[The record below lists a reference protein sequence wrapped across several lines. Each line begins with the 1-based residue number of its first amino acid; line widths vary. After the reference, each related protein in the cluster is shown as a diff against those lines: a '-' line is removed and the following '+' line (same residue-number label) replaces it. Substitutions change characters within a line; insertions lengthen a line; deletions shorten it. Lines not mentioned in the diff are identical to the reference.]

1 MNIVDI
7 HEFRKIQPRPTT
19 APQIKF
25 KEAEYASLSNGLQL
39 IVVENNKLPRVNLQ
53 LFIDHGLTK
62 QGAKAGVVEITGQM
76 LSTGTSSMNKSSWD
90 EQVDFYG
97 ASVATTPIGG
107 YASSLKKHF
116 SSVIGLF
123 ADAILNPSFPQSEF
137 DNIVRQ
143 YQSNIA
149 AQKEEADA
157 IASNVSKKVTFF
169 HEHPYSEVVTES
181 SLKNISLEDCINYHK
196 VNFVPNCSYLIFE
209 GNITLDEAV
218 IMANT
223 HFGSW
228 ESSNFVKQFF
238 DNSFPIIQQDVN
250 FVNKK
255 GAVQS
260 LIAITYAVNYQPYNN
275 DMVAANLMN
284 SILGGYFSSR
294 LNLNLREQKGF
305 TYGINS
311 KLQNDENIGSF
322 FTSVNVRNEVTGQA
336 INEIIGE
343 IRKLTEVKISEEE
356 LLQVKNV
363 ISGNFS
369 RSIEDPKT
377 IAKFALA
384 IKKFGLPDDYFTT
397 HLQKIASVSIEDI
410 YNMARKYLQ
419 PDNLHIIVVGNE
431 EEIIDQLTE
440 IANTNPVK
448 IYDFEGN
455 QINS

>member
-1 MNIVDI
+1 
-7 HEFRKIQPRPTT
+7 
-19 APQIKF
+19 
-25 KEAEYASLSNGLQL
+25 
-39 IVVENNKLPRVNLQ
+39 
-53 LFIDHGLTK
+53 
-62 QGAKAGVVEITGQM
+62 
-76 LSTGTSSMNKSSWD
+76 
-90 EQVDFYG
+90 
-97 ASVATTPIGG
+97 
-107 YASSLKKHF
+107 
-116 SSVIGLF
+116 
-123 ADAILNPSFPQSEF
+123 
-137 DNIVRQ
+137 
-143 YQSNIA
+143 
-149 AQKEEADA
+149 
-157 IASNVSKKVTFF
+157 
-169 HEHPYSEVVTES
+169 
-181 SLKNISLEDCINYHK
+181 
-196 VNFVPNCSYLIFE
+196 
-209 GNITLDEAV
+209 
-218 IMANT
+218 
-223 HFGSW
+223 
-228 ESSNFVKQFF
+228 
-238 DNSFPIIQQDVN
+238 QQDVN

-260 LIAITYAVNYQPYNN
+260 LIAITYALNFQPYNS

-336 INEIIGE
+336 IKEIIGE

-431 EEIIDQLTE
+431 EEVIDQLAE
-440 IANTNPVK
+440 IAKPNPVK